1 MQQYLTYQYY
11 QYYLVINL
19 IIHANCFPLPP
30 HSGRE
35 IGYDYADQSDAR
47 RMALLRKNEA

>member
-1 MQQYLTYQYY
+1 MYFLEYFAYLFTYHCTS
-11 QYYLVINL
+11 
-19 IIHANCFPLPP
+19 HANCFPLPP